1 MALGLRKELLTS
13 GRNKFEGDQDDRV
26 QKMLGNVG
34 MMLVQDIITA

>member
-1 MALGLRKELLTS
+1 MTS

-34 MMLVQDIITA
+34 MMLVQDIISA